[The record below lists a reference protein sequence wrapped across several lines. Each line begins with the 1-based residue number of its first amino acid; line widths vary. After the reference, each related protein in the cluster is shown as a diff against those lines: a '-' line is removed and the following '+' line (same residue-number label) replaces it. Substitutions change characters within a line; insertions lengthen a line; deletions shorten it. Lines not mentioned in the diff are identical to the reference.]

1 MAKNPRSTGGIPAD
15 NSGAIRA
22 LPQVGTDPAKKDK
35 IQGCGLIARKSGWGG
50 ARISALRNSLFLTL
64 AQCEKL
70 EAAAKH
76 AEQLGLPFNRHW
88 TVHYESAGIDEAN
101 AMAFIRRLLKLSG
114 DYARR
119 NGAQLAAVWCRE
131 NGRRKGGHVH
141 ILLHMPADL
150 PLKGYTRRWV
160 RLAGGQCR
168 KGVSHVRSIGGNL
181 KAAKSGSEHYRQNVA
196 NVRAYLM
203 KGATS
208 ATGNALG
215 LERFGIGGPIVG
227 KRCGWTQNIGSAARK
242 RKVQPRDK
250 LAR

>member
-1 MAKNPRSTGGIPAD
+1 MAKNGLSLRQGSAVNTG
-15 NSGAIRA
+15 A
-22 LPQVGTDPAKKDK
+22 LRGFPEVGTNPANIDN
-35 IQGCGLIARKSGWGG
+35 IQGCGLIARKPGWGG
-50 ARISALRNSLFLTL
+50 ARNNALRDSQFLTL

-70 EAAAKH
+70 AAAAEY

-88 TVHYESAGIDEAN
+88 TVHYESAGIDEAD
-101 AMAFIRRLLKLSG
+101 ATAFNRRLLKLLG

-119 NGAQLAAVWCRE
+119 NGARLAAVWCRE
-131 NGRRKGGHVH
+131 NGKRKGGHVH
-141 ILLHMPADL
+141 ILLHLPADL

-196 NVRAYLM
+196 NVRAYFM

-208 ATGNALG
+208 AAGKALG
-215 LERFGIGGPIVG
+215 LEQFGIGGLIVG

-242 RKVQPRDK
+242 RTAQPRDK
-250 LAR
+250 LAP

>member
-1 MAKNPRSTGGIPAD
+1 MAKNGLSLRQEPAVNTG
-15 NSGAIRA
+15 A
-22 LPQVGTDPAKKDK
+22 LRGFPEVGTNPANIDN

-50 ARISALRNSLFLTL
+50 ARNSALRDSLFLTL

-70 EAAAKH
+70 AAAAEY

-101 AMAFIRRLLKLSG
+101 ATAFIRRLLKLSG

-131 NGRRKGGHVH
+131 NGKRKGGHVH
-141 ILLHMPADL
+141 ILLHLPAAL

-181 KAAKSGSEHYRQNVA
+181 KAAKSGGERYKQNVA

-203 KGATS
+203 KGATG
-208 ATGNALG
+208 AAGKALG
-215 LERFGIGGPIVG
+215 LERYGIGGLVVG
-227 KRCGWTQNIGSAARK
+227 KRCGWTQNIGDAARK
-242 RKVQPRDK
+242 SQ
-250 LAR
+250 

>member
-1 MAKNPRSTGGIPAD
+1 MEKNARSTGITPAA
-15 NSGAIRA
+15 NTGAIRA
-22 LPQVGTDPAKKDK
+22 LPQVGTHPANIDN
-35 IQGCGLIARKSGWGG
+35 IQGCGLIARKPGWGG
-50 ARISALRNSLFLTL
+50 ARNNALRDSLFLTL

-70 EAAAKH
+70 AAAAEY

-101 AMAFIRRLLKLSG
+101 ATAFIRRLLKLLG

-131 NGRRKGGHVH
+131 NGKRKGGHVH
-141 ILLHMPADL
+141 ILLHLPADL
-150 PLKGYTRRWV
+150 SLKGYTRRWV

-168 KGVSHVRSIGGNL
+168 KGVSHVRSIGVNL
-181 KAAKSGSEHYRQNVA
+181 EAAKSGSEHYRQNVA

-203 KGATS
+203 KGATTE
-208 ATGNALG
+208 AGEALG

-227 KRCGWTQNIGSAARK
+227 KRCGWTQNIGKTR
-242 RKVQPRDK
+242 RDGICN
-250 LAR
+250 